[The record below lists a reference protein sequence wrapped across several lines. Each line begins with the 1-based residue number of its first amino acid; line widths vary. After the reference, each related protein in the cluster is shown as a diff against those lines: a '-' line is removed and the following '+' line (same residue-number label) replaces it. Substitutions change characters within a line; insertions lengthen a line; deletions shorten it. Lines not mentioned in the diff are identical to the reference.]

1 MGDVIQGQ
9 LNIFSAQSQN
19 VQTLTYGSETSI
31 LSVDAKTKKTN
42 QKMKIDGF
50 ATIESSIPLGLTS
63 YQYGVTLRVY
73 RNSQLLFS
81 QNLQQG
87 AAAVLTLSFT
97 QQNALSFTWV
107 DTVTSIGTYTYSV
120 RIEFFS
126 RSSTGVT
133 AQTNTRAIAITTVKN
148 SARILELFFTDATLY
163 LYNVYEE

>member
-1 MGDVIQGQ
+1 MGDVIQSQ
-9 LNIFSAQSQN
+9 LNIFSSQSQS
-19 VQTLTYGSETSI
+19 VQSLTYGSETSI
-31 LSVDAKTKKTN
+31 LTVNAETKKSN

-50 ATIESSIPLGLTS
+50 ATIEANIPLGLTS

-97 QQNALSFTWV
+97 QQNVLSFTWV
-107 DTVTSIGTYTYSV
+107 DTVASIGTYTYSV
-120 RIEFFS
+120 RMEFFV

-133 AQTNTRAIAITTVKN
+133 VQTTTRAIAITT
-148 SARILELFFTDATLY
+148 
-163 LYNVYEE
+163 

>member
-1 MGDVIQGQ
+1 MGDVIQSQ
-9 LNIFSAQSQN
+9 LNIFSSQSQS
-19 VQTLTYGSETSI
+19 VQSLTYGSETSI
-31 LSVDAKTKKTN
+31 LTVNVETKKNN

-50 ATIESSIPLGLTS
+50 ATIEANIPLGLTS

-107 DTVTSIGTYTYSV
+107 DTVASIGTYTYSV
-120 RIEFFS
+120 RMEFFV

-133 AQTNTRAIAITTVKN
+133 VQTTTRAIAITT
-148 SARILELFFTDATLY
+148 
-163 LYNVYEE
+163 

>member
-1 MGDVIQGQ
+1 MGDVIQSQ
-9 LNIFSAQSQN
+9 LNIFSSQSQS
-19 VQTLTYGSETSI
+19 VQSLTYGSETSI
-31 LSVDAKTKKTN
+31 LTVNAETKKNN

-50 ATIESSIPLGLTS
+50 AIIEANIPLGLTS
-63 YQYGVTLRVY
+63 YQYGVTLKVY

-107 DTVTSIGTYTYSV
+107 DTVTSIGTYTYSI
-120 RIEFFS
+120 RMEFFI

-133 AQTNTRAIAITTVKN
+133 VQTTTRAIAITT
-148 SARILELFFTDATLY
+148 
-163 LYNVYEE
+163 

>member
-1 MGDVIQGQ
+1 MGDVIQSQ
-9 LNIFSAQSQN
+9 LNIFSSQSQS
-19 VQTLTYGSETSI
+19 VQSLTYGSETSI
-31 LSVDAKTKKTN
+31 LTVNAETKKNN

-50 ATIESSIPLGLTS
+50 ATIEANIPLGLTS

-97 QQNALSFTWV
+97 QQNVLSFTWV
-107 DTVTSIGTYTYSV
+107 DTVASIGTYTYSV
-120 RIEFFS
+120 RMEFFV

-133 AQTNTRAIAITTVKN
+133 VQTTTRAIAITT
-148 SARILELFFTDATLY
+148 
-163 LYNVYEE
+163 

>member
-1 MGDVIQGQ
+1 MGDLIQSQ
-9 LNIFSAQSQN
+9 LNIFSSQSQS
-19 VQTLTYGSETSI
+19 VQSLTYGSETSI
-31 LSVDAKTKKTN
+31 LTVNAETKKNN

-50 ATIESSIPLGLTS
+50 ATVEANIPLGLTS

-97 QQNALSFTWV
+97 QQNVLSFTWV
-107 DTVTSIGTYTYSV
+107 DTVASIGTYTYSV
-120 RIEFFS
+120 RMEFFV

-133 AQTNTRAIAITTVKN
+133 VQTTTRTIAITT
-148 SARILELFFTDATLY
+148 
-163 LYNVYEE
+163 

>member
-1 MGDVIQGQ
+1 MGDVIQSQ
-9 LNIFSAQSQN
+9 LNIFSSQSQS
-19 VQTLTYGSETSI
+19 VQSLTYGSETSI
-31 LSVDAKTKKTN
+31 LTVNAETKKNN

-50 ATIESSIPLGLTS
+50 ATIEANIPLGLTS
-63 YQYGVTLRVY
+63 YQYGVTLKVY

-107 DTVTSIGTYTYSV
+107 DTVTSIGTYTYSI
-120 RIEFFS
+120 RMEFFI

-133 AQTNTRAIAITTVKN
+133 VQTTTRAIAITT
-148 SARILELFFTDATLY
+148 
-163 LYNVYEE
+163 

>member
-1 MGDVIQGQ
+1 MGDVIQSQ
-9 LNIFSAQSQN
+9 LNIFSSQSQS
-19 VQTLTYGSETSI
+19 VQSLTYGSETSI
-31 LSVDAKTKKTN
+31 LTVNAETKKNN

-50 ATIESSIPLGLTS
+50 ATIEANIPLGLTS

-107 DTVTSIGTYTYSV
+107 DTVASIGTYTYSV
-120 RIEFFS
+120 RMEFFV

-133 AQTNTRAIAITTVKN
+133 VQTTTRTIAITT
-148 SARILELFFTDATLY
+148 
-163 LYNVYEE
+163 

>member
-97 QQNALSFTWV
+97 QQNALSFTL
-107 DTVTSIGTYTYSV
+107 GRYSNINWYIHV
-120 RIEFFS
+120 LSENRVF
-126 RSSTGVT
+126 
-133 AQTNTRAIAITTVKN
+133 
-148 SARILELFFTDATLY
+148 
-163 LYNVYEE
+163 

>member
-1 MGDVIQGQ
+1 MGDVIRSQ
-9 LNIFSAQSQN
+9 LNIFSSQSQS
-19 VQTLTYGSETSI
+19 VQSLTYGSETSI
-31 LSVDAKTKKTN
+31 LTVNAETKKNN

-50 ATIESSIPLGLTS
+50 ATIEANIPLGLTS
-63 YQYGVTLRVY
+63 YQYGVTLKVY

-107 DTVTSIGTYTYSV
+107 DTVTSIGTYTYSI
-120 RIEFFS
+120 RMEFFI

-133 AQTNTRAIAITTVKN
+133 VQTTTRAIAITT
-148 SARILELFFTDATLY
+148 
-163 LYNVYEE
+163 

>member
-1 MGDVIQGQ
+1 MGDVIQSQ
-9 LNIFSAQSQN
+9 LNIFSSQSQS
-19 VQTLTYGSETSI
+19 VQSLTYGSETSI
-31 LSVDAKTKKTN
+31 LTVNAETKKNN

-50 ATIESSIPLGLTS
+50 ATIEANIPLGLTS

-107 DTVTSIGTYTYSV
+107 DTVASIGTYTYSV
-120 RIEFFS
+120 RMEFFV
-126 RSSTGVT
+126 RSSTGVSV
-133 AQTNTRAIAITTVKN
+133 QTTTRAIAITT
-148 SARILELFFTDATLY
+148 
-163 LYNVYEE
+163 

>member
-1 MGDVIQGQ
+1 MGDLIQSQ
-9 LNIFSAQSQN
+9 LNIFSSQSQN
-19 VQTLTYGSETSI
+19 VQSLTYGSETSI
-31 LSVDAKTKKTN
+31 LTVNAETKKNN

-50 ATIESSIPLGLTS
+50 ATVEANIPLGLTS

-97 QQNALSFTWV
+97 QQNVLSFTWV
-107 DTVTSIGTYTYSV
+107 DTVASIGTYTYSV
-120 RIEFFS
+120 RMEFFV

-133 AQTNTRAIAITTVKN
+133 VQTTTRTIAITT
-148 SARILELFFTDATLY
+148 
-163 LYNVYEE
+163 